1 MKIALLL
8 PTSDMFPTL
17 AKDFLN
23 GFKLGMHENIDEVKF
38 FIESIGKA
46 SDEDVIKVAEKLLLQ
61 EDIDLTISFCSIFH
75 LEAMVEKFDKYKI
88 PLLFVDLGGSVPKK
102 IHFSPYVLHHSL
114 HLCDSAYLAGS
125 IAAEKFGEKGALLSS
140 FYDGGYQMSSSFVS
154 GYSDAGGTIVY
165 NNVSPMDYR
174 SSNHEKML
182 KELKESRAEVAFS
195 LFSFNEA
202 KHFFDFLSEQNTEGL
217 PLIMASPVMTDE
229 SMQYPDFGN
238 LPKTLSVA
246 SWSFEDSSE
255 NMESFLETIKT
266 TYGNVPNVISLL
278 GYESGLIT
286 NALINNGEI
295 AFEKIKNNSV
305 EGSPRGQ
312 ILISRNNQTKPK
324 KQLLRKFEYN
334 GRAYTNSVI
343 EELSKGEPIDLVE
356 TFEEIQYSGWKNP
369 YICT

>member
-1 MKIALLL
+1 
-8 PTSDMFPTL
+8 MFPTL

-23 GFKLGMHENIDEVKF
+23 GFKLGVQENIAEVEL

-46 SDEDVIKVAEKLLLQ
+46 SNEDVLKVAEKLLLQ

-75 LEAMVEKFDKYKI
+75 LDAMVEKFDKYKI
-88 PLLFVDLGGSVPKK
+88 PLLFVDLGGSIPKK
-102 IHFSPYVLHHSL
+102 VHFSPYVLHHSL
-114 HLCDSAYLAGS
+114 HLCDSAYLAGT
-125 IAAEKFGEKGALLSS
+125 IAAEKFGKKGALLSS
-140 FYDGGYQMSSSFVS
+140 FYDGGYQLSSSFVT
-154 GYSDAGGTIVY
+154 GYLDAGGTIVY

-174 SSNHEKML
+174 SSNYEKML
-182 KELKESRAEVAFS
+182 KELKENRAEVAFS

-202 KHFFDFLSEQNTEGL
+202 KHFFEFLSEQDAEGL
-217 PLIMASPVMTDE
+217 PFIMASPVMTDE

-246 SWSFEDSSE
+246 SWSFEYGSA
-255 NMESFLETIKT
+255 NMVTFMETFKA

-278 GYESGLIT
+278 GHESGLIA

-295 AFEKIKNNSV
+295 TFEKIKNTTI

-312 ILISRNNQTKPK
+312 ILISKNNQTKPK
-324 KQLLRKFEYN
+324 KQLLRKFEFN
-334 GRAYTNSVI
+334 GSAYINSVI